1 VTAGLPVLHEI
12 ESEEQ
17 RLPVLPALQ
26 ETDSDEN
33 GCPSYFLV
41 PSSWSCHACT
51 LMNHG
56 WLTSCEVCNTSRN
69 ADIAL
74 PQTSPVLHKHTLLG
88 LSTSVEWP
96 ALPDAS
102 RSFEDDQSWV
112 DVESVASWQDVNGTE
127 EYEVDSIDGDTTGVV
142 VDAAS
147 IATEVRATAPR
158 LWSAI
163 VGSNMSSTKVPAVVA
178 APGLRR
184 TAPRKQA
191 NIKEDIEHD
200 VFSDELDIRRMRD
213 HRRSRA
219 HRKSR

>member
-17 RLPVLPALQ
+17 R
-26 ETDSDEN
+26 
-33 GCPSYFLV
+33 CPSYFLV

-51 LMNHG
+51 VMNHG

-69 ADIAL
+69 TDVAL
-74 PQTSPVLHKHTLLG
+74 PQSSPMLHKHTLLG

-102 RSFEDDQSWV
+102 RSFEDDRSWV
-112 DVESVASWQDVNGTE
+112 EVESVASWQEVNGTD
-127 EYEVDSIDGDTTGVV
+127 EYEIDGIDGDTTGVV

-163 VGSNMSSTKVPAVVA
+163 VGDNVSSPAIPAVVA
-178 APGLRR
+178 APCLRR
-184 TAPRKQA
+184 TTPRKQA
-191 NIKEDIEHD
+191 NNKEDIEHD

-213 HRRSRA
+213 HRRIRA